1 MYFMKTTLLLSI
13 IGLIIFSSWTR
24 QTNDTVLAAEWLVGT
39 WENKT
44 TKGSTYETWT
54 KSAQGELLGKSYM
67 LKAADTVVFETIRL
81 VAENGKL
88 LYIPTVKNQN
98 NALPVR
104 FVSVKITPT
113 TLVFENVNH
122 DFPQKITYN
131 QITTDSLVA
140 EISGLKNGTPRSVT
154 FPMKRVK

>member
-1 MYFMKTTLLLSI
+1 MKTTLLLSI
-13 IGLIIFSSWTR
+13 IGLIIFGSWTG
-24 QTNDTVLAAEWLVGT
+24 QTQHTLLPAEWLIGT

-44 TKGSTYETWT
+44 AKGSTYETWT

-67 LKAADTVVFETIRL
+67 LNVADTVVFETIRL

-104 FVSVKITPT
+104 FFSVKITPS

-131 QITTDSLVA
+131 KITPDSLVA

-154 FPMKRVK
+154 FPMKRAR

>member
-1 MYFMKTTLLLSI
+1 MKTTLLLSI

-44 TKGSTYETWT
+44 AKGSTYETWT

-81 VAENGKL
+81 EAENGKL

>member
-1 MYFMKTTLLLSI
+1 MKTTLLLSI
-13 IGLIIFSSWTR
+13 IGLIIFGSWTR
-24 QTNDTVLAAEWLVGT
+24 QTNDTVLPAEWLIGT

-44 TKGSTYETWT
+44 AKGSTYETWT